1 MQTHPH
7 FSTEAVVATGP
18 SVVAPVAEVCPIV
31 AAAKARVK
39 ALKKIR
45 KHESRR
51 LFFSWCSCLHALGFS
66 F

>member
-1 MQTHPH
+1 MQTLAYSPA
-7 FSTEAVVATGP
+7 ELVVATGP
-18 SVVAPVAEVCPIV
+18 SVPAATAETCPIL
-31 AAAKARVK
+31 AAAKAKVK

-51 LFFSWCSCLHALGFS
+51 LFLSWCSCLHALGFS